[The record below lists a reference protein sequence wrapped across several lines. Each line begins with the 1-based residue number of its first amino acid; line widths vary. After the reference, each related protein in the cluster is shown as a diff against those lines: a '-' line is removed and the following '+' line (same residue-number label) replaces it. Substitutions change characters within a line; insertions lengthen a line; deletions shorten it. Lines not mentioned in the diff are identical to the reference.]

1 MRSLAATLAAV
12 AILSTA
18 AASAQT
24 ASVPT
29 WEEHAALPGTGPMIG
44 GSVMFLS
51 DDLCC
56 GQVSQAPL
64 EASPDA
70 AVIETLRDRAFR
82 MGPMLWLRMVG
93 DRSLRIIDPYPEK
106 FETFDYD
113 RWRRHSLT
121 AWWDDQRYYV
131 VDVQVH
137 EGRHAYLISELD
149 GRVSMVFA
157 PPVLSPSGRYAV
169 ALDGSPAYGNGLQLI
184 DMTVRPPRTL
194 RVDSRPRCA
203 DTKAQFLRPNP
214 VWLDDSHV
222 SFEGQPFMGD
232 DPKGTQILRVV
243 DGKVEWQ
250 C

>member
-1 MRSLAATLAAV
+1 VRTVAATLAAV

-24 ASVPT
+24 APAPT
-29 WEEHAALPGTGPMIG
+29 WEDHSALPGTGPMIG
-44 GSVMFLS
+44 GSVMFLN
-51 DDLCC
+51 DDICC

-82 MGPMLWLRMVG
+82 MGPMLWLRIVG
-93 DRSLRIIDPYPEK
+93 DRSLRIIDPYPAK

-121 AWWDDQRYYV
+121 AWWDEQRYYV
-131 VDVQVH
+131 VDVVVH
-137 EGRHAYLISELD
+137 EDRHAYLISELD
-149 GRVSMVFA
+149 GRVTMVLA
-157 PPVLSPSGRYAV
+157 PPVLSPSGHYAV
-169 ALDGSPAYGNGLQLI
+169 ALDPHPDHQGLQLI
-184 DMTVRPPRTL
+184 DMTVHPPKTL
-194 RVDSRPRCA
+194 KVGSRPECP
-203 DTKAQFLRPNP
+203 DTRAHLLRPTP
-214 VWLDDSHV
+214 VWLDDFRV
-222 SFEGQPFMGD
+222 NFEGRLFGTD
-232 DPKGTQILRVV
+232 DPTGPQVLRIV